1 MMEYLVQLQS
11 TVYAQIG
18 IFLILGASYLISQRK
33 LPTFRIVGFAVIRLA
48 IIIALFIYLFLNWSS
63 EVNPSLRNASVLGMF
78 VVNLYMLWQVILI
91 RMELP
96 YRQALEACAE
106 NPHKAGLFQNVIRT
120 GKRFYNMRYFWQA
133 LVSGGSIQRFLHGI
147 ALEQLRYDFKRIF
160 QKYGVGKDIIN
171 FQMAMAFLRKRLA
184 KDDFPP
190 EFKEAMEKVID
201 EFSTHAWIQ
210 EQMNNFLTIVVET
223 PEELYGSEW
232 ADEWQKIIKSS

>member
-1 MMEYLVQLQS
+1 MMEYLVKLQS
-11 TVYAQIG
+11 TVYAQVG
-18 IFLILGASYLISQRK
+18 IFLLLVVLYFLSERK
-33 LPTFRIVGFAVIRLA
+33 LPTFRIVGFAVMRIVL
-48 IIIALFIYLFLNWSS
+48 IVALFIYLFLNWSS
-63 EVNPSLRNASVLGMF
+63 EVNPSLRNASVWGMF
-78 VVNLYMLWQVILI
+78 IVNLYMVWQVILT

-96 YRQALEACAE
+96 YREALEACGK
-106 NPHKAGLFQNVIRT
+106 NPDKPELFQNVIRT
-120 GKRFYNMRYFWQA
+120 GRRFYNMRYFWQA

-160 QKYGVGKDIIN
+160 QKHGVSKDIIN

-201 EFSTHAWIQ
+201 EFSQHLWVR
-210 EQMNNFLTIVVET
+210 EQMNDFLTIVVES

-232 ADEWQKIIKSS
+232 AAEWQEIVKSS